1 MMLIS
6 HLFAITLLF
15 GSTAGTDKTQVNG
28 GWSPGGGN
36 NEGTCVNDDSTRRG
50 KYYTDCSVI
59 KDCDGSYDN
68 DEFIASVH
76 CCICGGGKITGSTAE
91 TPVNGGWSPGGG
103 NNEARVSSLTVSS
116 TGPAATAQHSSMGI
130 YFLTDKTLNNF
141 PVYEKEGGGQFMYVN
156 KGGFW
161 VICRELEPTFLPC
174 SIMHASFRRPTP
186 SFKEV
191 TTITEWLY
199 NTNNPNGRHNGWKYD
214 IQLTVTRTGGTE
226 KTPVNGG
233 WSLWGRCS
241 ATCGGGSQTRTC
253 TDPSPANGGEDCVG
267 ASRQECNTDDCEG
280 SSECV
285 TIGGPQSGEKCTF
298 PFIYKDTEYFK
309 CTKDDDPE
317 GRLWCST
324 RKDRMGLH
332 VNEHWGYCSKE
343 CGDKSDDWSMWS
355 EWGKCCK
362 SCGGGTQTRYR
373 NCLRKGACEG
383 PSLEIQ
389 NCNEHPCTGIWDCWK
404 EWGECSRS
412 CGGGTR
418 RRTRVCLSEGG
429 CVGPDSHSDVCN
441 EDPCPRYNS
450 LRG

>member
-1 MMLIS
+1 MYQDQESKKWTLIGTAS
-6 HLFAITLLF
+6 AVTQPNELYICTSRTGNFTYWNSVSAHYDWIQQHLSKDGTATCA
-15 GSTAGTDKTQVNG
+15 GS
-28 GWSPGGGN
+28 
-36 NEGTCVNDDSTRRG
+36 
-50 KYYTDCSVI
+50 
-59 KDCDGSYDN
+59 
-68 DEFIASVH
+68 
-76 CCICGGGKITGSTAE
+76 
-91 TPVNGGWSPGGG
+91 
-103 NNEARVSSLTVSS
+103 RVSSGYRRQNSSSWLDYRGEESNLGRWSLIVSLS
-116 TGPAATAQHSSMGI
+116 ECEEWCSKKDDCVGYTYQYSKWQCDLKDEYGI
-130 YFLTDKTLNNF
+130 
-141 PVYEKEGGGQFMYVN
+141 GGGIKPVH
-156 KGGFW
+156 GF
-161 VICRELEPTFLPC
+161 VAGKKL
-174 SIMHASFRRPTP
+174 S
-186 SFKEV
+186 
-191 TTITEWLY
+191 
-199 NTNNPNGRHNGWKYD
+199 
-214 IQLTVTRTGGTE
+214 GTE

-233 WSLWGRCS
+233 WSPWGRCS
-241 ATCGGGSQTRTC
+241 VSCGGGSQTRTC